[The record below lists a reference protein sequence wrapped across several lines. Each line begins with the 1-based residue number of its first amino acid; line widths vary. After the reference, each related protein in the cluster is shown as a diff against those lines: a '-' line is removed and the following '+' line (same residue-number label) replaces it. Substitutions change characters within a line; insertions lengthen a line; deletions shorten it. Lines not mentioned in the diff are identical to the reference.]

1 MSIRP
6 VDFRGMI
13 QNTQEISNVKAN
25 EDNKP
30 LVQQQSIQVTV
41 TKEAQQQ
48 SSTVRDMDETR
59 QNEYDY
65 EEGDGGGQSGYG
77 RDSQKKRKKK
87 QDKKIEDGTVIKK
100 ERPSFDMKI

>member
-13 QNTQEISNVKAN
+13 QNSQEISNVKAN

-30 LVQQQSIQVTV
+30 LVHQQNIQTTV
-41 TKEAQQQ
+41 AKEAQQQ
-48 SSTVRDMDETR
+48 SSTVRDMEETR
-59 QNEYDY
+59 QQEYDY
-65 EEGDGGGQSGYG
+65 EEGDGRQSGYG
-77 RDSQKKRKKK
+77 RNSKEKKKK
-87 QDKKIEDGTVIKK
+87 QKKKMGDGAVIKK